1 MFIHYFSLLLG
12 FFLILFAI
20 RALKNLYRNNK
31 QWQNIKNKSHLFDIN
46 LFMEFET
53 VKKNI
58 VKHLNKYVTTIS
70 ILSIVNAVLII
81 TIVLLYFAKIKLEI
95 NLDLSMIGNI
105 GLVIVSIFSLIMVNS
120 WVKIFDDENN
130 ITSAN
135 YLYKIYIDYF
145 LREYQQKNDL
155 IKGIVKEYDY
165 KNDLNY
171 KKFVETKNNKMK
183 VYPTI
188 LFLSFSMGLF
198 LLLLALL
205 LDSHFLR

>member
-1 MFIHYFSLLLG
+1 M
-12 FFLILFAI
+12 
-20 RALKNLYRNNK
+20 K
-31 QWQNIKNKSHLFDIN
+31 
-46 LFMEFET
+46 
-53 VKKNI
+53 
-58 VKHLNKYVTTIS
+58 
-70 ILSIVNAVLII
+70 
-81 TIVLLYFAKIKLEI
+81 
-95 NLDLSMIGNI
+95 
-105 GLVIVSIFSLIMVNS
+105 
-120 WVKIFDDENN
+120 
-130 ITSAN
+130 N

-188 LFLSFSMGLF
+188 LFFSFSIGLF

-205 LDSHFLR
+205 LDSHFLK

>member
-1 MFIHYFSLLLG
+1 MTLTCLWNLKLL
-12 FFLILFAI
+12 
-20 RALKNLYRNNK
+20 K
-31 QWQNIKNKSHLFDIN
+31 
-46 LFMEFET
+46 
-53 VKKNI
+53 
-58 VKHLNKYVTTIS
+58 IS

-105 GLVIVSIFSLIMVNS
+105 GLVIVSIFSLIMVNL

-188 LFLSFSMGLF
+188 LFLSFSIGLF

-205 LDSHFLR
+205 LDSHFLK